1 MNITCYIIDDEPPAI
16 RVLEHYISQSP
27 QLELLG
33 SATDPL
39 EGIQVILQKKPQL
52 LFLDINMPKLS
63 GISLLRTLPEA
74 PQVIFTTAYPEYA
87 LEGFELEAIDYLLK
101 PFPFERFL
109 KAVNKVQRLFKPEGN
124 NQGALYCLVL
134 KVDRRLFRIPYE
146 EIILLQA
153 YGDYVK
159 LYTATETLLPKITLA
174 QLAEELPASLFIR
187 THRSYIISL
196 AHVKF
201 LEGNYLQVGTHKIP
215 IGRAFR
221 EAVLECIGSH

>member
-1 MNITCYIIDDEPPAI
+1 MSITCYIIDDEPPAI
-16 RVLEHYISQSP
+16 RILEHYIGQVP

-39 EGIQVILQKKPQL
+39 EGMQAIQKKKPQL

-63 GISLLRTLPEA
+63 GISLLKSLPES
-74 PQVIFTTAYPEYA
+74 PMVIFTTAYPEYA

-109 KAVNKVQRLFKPEGN
+109 KAVNKVQRLFNSEGN
-124 NQGALYCLVL
+124 NKTVPYFLFL

-159 LYTATETLLPKITLA
+159 LYTTSQTLLPKITLA
-174 QLAEELPASLFIR
+174 QLEQELPASLFIR

-196 AHVKF
+196 AHLKF
-201 LEGNYLQVGTHKIP
+201 LEGNYVQVETHRAP

-221 EAVLECIGSH
+221 EALLEHIGPR